1 MSFSIWILLIT
12 ILFILIVS
20 FSKEA
25 WSGNITLAAV
35 LLNSGISSWIAINA
49 VIGHPYVE
57 IINCGAVFGE
67 IPVRVDALSGWFILM
82 MNFTVLT
89 GILYGRRYMK
99 AYENKSGMI
108 RLHFASYI
116 INHTSMIGI
125 YIVQNS
131 LAFLYIWEIMALS
144 SFIMVIFDY
153 KKPETLKAGIN
164 FLIQSHICI
173 LLLTIGLIWV
183 SSHTGSYDFNSI
195 STYSASVTP
204 AISLI
209 LYLCFLIGFAIKAGF
224 VPFHTWLPYAHPVA
238 PSHVSGVMSGVMIKL
253 GIFGILRML
262 FLVNQNFLTI
272 GYIILGLSIISGIY
286 GVVLAIVQHDLKKLL
301 AYHSIE
307 NIGIIGI
314 GIGVGAIGI
323 GIKNPFLAFTGF
335 AGALLHTLN
344 HSLFK
349 SLLFYGAGIIYQT
362 IHTLNIDSIGGLI
375 KKMPQTAVLFL
386 IAAMAICGLPPFNGF
401 ISEFLIYIGLF
412 EGVHSGSLSVTT
424 VFILSIAGL
433 ALIGG
438 LAMLCFTKAFGI
450 IFLGQTRSHFD
461 HEISEPEPAKLFPGY
476 LVVFF
481 ILFIG
486 LFPQIF
492 IRLLIKPVSVF
503 TSGLTDVFSPSL
515 IINNLQTISLV
526 VWVFLLAIVSI
537 WTVKRVVL
545 RNNKIVTTPTWGC
558 GFVSPDSKMQY
569 TASSYVRSYRKLIG
583 PFLMMNKK
591 EGDIKGVFS
600 SPIHSHTHP
609 YDKVE
614 AIFIDFPLKI
624 MNKMM
629 ARIRFIQNGNM
640 RHYLLYGIV
649 FISIIIILSLLSGVF
664 SYLFNLIK
672 HL

>member
-1 MSFSIWILLIT
+1 MSFSVWILLVSL
-12 ILFILIVS
+12 LFILIIS
-20 FSKEA
+20 FLKET
-25 WSGNITLAAV
+25 WSGNITLTAV
-35 LLNSGISSWIAINA
+35 LMNAGISSWIAIKA
-49 VIGHPYVE
+49 LIGQPYSE
-57 IINCGAVFGE
+57 IFNCGPVFGD

-108 RLHFASYI
+108 KLHFASYI
-116 INHTSMIGI
+116 VNHTSLIGI
-125 YIVQNS
+125 FIVQND
-131 LAFLYIWEIMALS
+131 LAFLYVWEIMALS
-144 SFIMVIFDY
+144 TFIMVIFDY

-173 LLLTIGLIWV
+173 LFLTLGLIWV
-183 SSHTGSYDFNSI
+183 SSHTGSYDFEAI
-195 STYSASVTP
+195 SDYSSSVTP
-204 AISLI
+204 AVSLM

-262 FLVNQNFLTI
+262 FLINQNSLII

-314 GIGVGAIGI
+314 GIGIGAIGL
-323 GIKNPFLAFTGF
+323 GIRNPYLAFAGF

-362 IHTLNIDSIGGLI
+362 IHTLNIDSMGGLI
-375 KKMPQTAVLFL
+375 KKMPQTAILFL

-401 ISEFLIYIGLF
+401 ISEFLIYVGLF
-412 EGVHSGSLSVTT
+412 EGVHSGSLLITT
-424 VFILSIAGL
+424 VFILSVAGL

-438 LAMLCFTKAFGI
+438 LALLCFTKAFGI
-450 IFLGQTRSHFD
+450 IFLGQTRSQIE
-461 HEISEPEPAKLFPGY
+461 HEITEAEPAKLFPGY
-476 LVVFF
+476 LIVLF

-486 LFPQIF
+486 LFPQLF
-492 IRLLIKPVSVF
+492 IRLLIKPVSVL
-503 TSGLTDVFSPSL
+503 TSGLTDGSSTSL
-515 IINNLQTISLV
+515 IVNNLQKISLV
-526 VWVFLLAIVSI
+526 VWVFLLTIAAIWALKLVVHRNKK
-537 WTVKRVVL
+537 TV
-545 RNNKIVTTPTWGC
+545 TEPTWGC
-558 GFVSPDSKMQY
+558 AYPVPSSKMQY

-583 PFLMMNKK
+583 PFLLMNKK

-624 MNKMM
+624 MNKIM
-629 ARIRFIQNGNM
+629 ARVRFIQNGNM

-649 FISIIIILSLLSGVF
+649 FIFIIIILSLLSGVF

-672 HL
+672 QL

>member
-1 MSFSIWILLIT
+1 MSFSVWILLVSL
-12 ILFILIVS
+12 LFILIIS
-20 FSKEA
+20 FLKET
-25 WSGNITLAAV
+25 WSGNITLTAV
-35 LLNSGISSWIAINA
+35 LLNAGISSWIAIKA
-49 VIGHPYVE
+49 VTGQNYSE
-57 IINCGAVFGE
+57 IFNCGPVFGD

-108 RLHFASYI
+108 KLHFASYI
-116 INHTSMIGI
+116 VNHTSMIGI
-125 YIVQNS
+125 FIVQND
-131 LAFLYIWEIMALS
+131 LAFLYVWEIMALS

-173 LLLTIGLIWV
+173 LFLTLGLIWV
-183 SSHTGSYDFNSI
+183 SSHTGSYDFEAI
-195 STYSASVTP
+195 SDYSSSVTP
-204 AISLI
+204 AMSLM

-262 FLVNQNFLTI
+262 FLVHQNFLTI

-314 GIGVGAIGI
+314 GIGIGAIGV
-323 GIKNPFLAFTGF
+323 GIRNPYLAFAGF

-362 IHTLNIDSIGGLI
+362 IHTLNIDSMGGLI
-375 KKMPQTAVLFL
+375 KKMPQTAILFL

-401 ISEFLIYIGLF
+401 ISEFLIYVGLF
-412 EGVHSGSLSVTT
+412 EGVHSGSLLITT
-424 VFILSIAGL
+424 VFILSVAGL

-438 LAMLCFTKAFGI
+438 LALLCFTKAFGI
-450 IFLGQTRSHFD
+450 IFLGQTRSQIE
-461 HEISEPEPAKLFPGY
+461 HEITEAEPAKLFPGY
-476 LVVFF
+476 LIVLF

-486 LFPQIF
+486 LFPQLF
-492 IRLLIKPVSVF
+492 IRLLIKPVSVL
-503 TSGLTDVFSPSL
+503 TSGLTDGSSTSL
-515 IINNLQTISLV
+515 IVNNLQKISLV
-526 VWVFLLAIVSI
+526 VWVFLLTIAAI
-537 WTVKRVVL
+537 WALKRVVH
-545 RNNKIVTTPTWGC
+545 RNKKTVTEPTWGC
-558 GFVSPDSKMQY
+558 AYPVPSSKMQY

-583 PFLMMNKK
+583 PFLLMNKK

-624 MNKMM
+624 MNKIM
-629 ARIRFIQNGNM
+629 ARVRFIQNGNM

-649 FISIIIILSLLSGVF
+649 FIFIIIILSLLSGVF

-672 HL
+672 QL